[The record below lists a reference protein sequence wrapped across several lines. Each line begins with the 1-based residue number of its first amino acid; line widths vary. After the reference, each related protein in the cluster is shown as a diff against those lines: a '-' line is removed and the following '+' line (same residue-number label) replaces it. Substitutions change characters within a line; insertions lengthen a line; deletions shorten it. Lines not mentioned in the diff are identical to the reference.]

1 MTKDIYIARK
11 LFKLDD
17 LNDKVREIAIDRNI
31 EELEDLTAII
41 EETITQLA
49 RALWEL
55 ADIVKWLHN
64 W

>member
-1 MTKDIYIARK
+1 MTRDIYIARK

-17 LNDKVREIAIDRNI
+17 LNDEVRKIAIDRDI

-55 ADIVKWLHN
+55 ADIA
-64 W
+64 

>member
-1 MTKDIYIARK
+1 MRLRMTRDIYIARK

-17 LNDKVREIAIDRNI
+17 LNDKVREIAVDRDI

-49 RALWEL
+49 RAL
-55 ADIVKWLHN
+55 
-64 W
+64 

>member
-17 LNDKVREIAIDRNI
+17 LNDKVREIAIDRKI

-41 EETITQLA
+41 EETITQLV
-49 RALWEL
+49 RAL
-55 ADIVKWLHN
+55 
-64 W
+64 

>member
-41 EETITQLA
+41 EETITQLV
-49 RALWEL
+49 RAL
-55 ADIVKWLHN
+55 
-64 W
+64 

>member
-1 MTKDIYIARK
+1 MTRDMYIARK

-17 LNDKVREIAIDRNI
+17 LNDKVREIAVDRDI

-49 RALWEL
+49 RVL
-55 ADIVKWLHN
+55 
-64 W
+64 

>member
-41 EETITQLA
+41 EETITQVV
-49 RALWEL
+49 RAL
-55 ADIVKWLHN
+55 
-64 W
+64 

>member
-31 EELEDLTAII
+31 EELEDVTAII
-41 EETITQLA
+41 EETITQLV
-49 RALWEL
+49 RAL
-55 ADIVKWLHN
+55 
-64 W
+64 

>member
-31 EELEDLTAII
+31 EE
-41 EETITQLA
+41 TITQLA
-49 RALWEL
+49 RAL
-55 ADIVKWLHN
+55 
-64 W
+64 

>member
-31 EELEDLTAII
+31 EELEDLTANI
-41 EETITQLA
+41 EETITQLV
-49 RALWEL
+49 RAL
-55 ADIVKWLHN
+55 
-64 W
+64 

>member
-41 EETITQLA
+41 EETITQLV

>member
-1 MTKDIYIARK
+1 MTRDIYIARK

-17 LNDKVREIAIDRNI
+17 LNDKVREIAVDRNI

-49 RALWEL
+49 RAL
-55 ADIVKWLHN
+55 
-64 W
+64 

>member
-1 MTKDIYIARK
+1 MKKDIYIARK

-41 EETITQLA
+41 EETITQVV
-49 RALWEL
+49 RAL
-55 ADIVKWLHN
+55 
-64 W
+64 

>member
-41 EETITQLA
+41 EETKTQLV
-49 RALWEL
+49 RAL
-55 ADIVKWLHN
+55 
-64 W
+64 